1 MGDSMRTALAV
12 KAKAQIARPLPVLV
26 PLIQEEIAAGNNAGL
41 EHYWQAGEL
50 LLEAREQVAEFK
62 WTKWL
67 SANFALSQ
75 RTAYEYM
82 NLAERVR
89 EDPLLL
95 QTSAKSLFTIL
106 HPKEAQKR
114 KERRAAF
121 KLHKPVDRFAAA
133 RQARIA
139 EIKLHRALA
148 LELIDVGF
156 KALAT
161 RLHSDHGGSDEAMR
175 RLNRVRRELKSVA
188 KSRRFES

>member
-1 MGDSMRTALAV
+1 MRTALAV